1 MKLTPYGLL
10 VRTLRLELGLTLKS
24 MADSMGVTPAY
35 LSSIELGDRTLT
47 QKLADDVMAYFRP
60 RVSAERLAELRST
73 IDRSA
78 QAVPVAQL
86 GSEEKGLVAAF
97 ARRLGNGDNIPD
109 EIKNWLT
116 NGGIYGRDR

>member
-35 LSSIELGDRTLT
+35 LSSIELGDRPLT
-47 QKLADDVMAYFRP
+47 PKLADDATAYFRP
-60 RVSAERLAELRST
+60 LIPAERLAELRTT

-78 QAVPVAQL
+78 QTVPVSQL